1 MGIRE
6 QHYCCDCVRKKST
19 SLGDFIIKFVKKKK
33 RVKFSK
39 AAAPK
44 VTVTTT
50 TFNGDSNDN
59 EGVFTKVLVNFSH
72 CVHLNGFF
80 YLSNEHMY
88 CRGDW

>member
-33 RVKFSK
+33 RVKSTK
-39 AAAPK
+39 TAPK

-59 EGVFTKVLVNFSH
+59 EGVFGKVLVNFSH
-72 CVHLNGFF
+72 CVHLNGF
-80 YLSNEHMY
+80 LSNVLQ
-88 CRGDW
+88 G